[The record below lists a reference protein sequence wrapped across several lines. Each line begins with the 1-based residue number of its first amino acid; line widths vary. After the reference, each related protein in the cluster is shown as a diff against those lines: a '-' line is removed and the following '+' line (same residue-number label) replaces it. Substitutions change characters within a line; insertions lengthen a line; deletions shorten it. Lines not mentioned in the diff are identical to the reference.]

1 MSRLIE
7 VTRTYTQIATLIQQQ
22 SDIRR
27 SSIEKLAEVPA

>member
-1 MSRLIE
+1 MAS
-7 VTRTYTQIATLIQQQ
+7 TQIATLIQQQ